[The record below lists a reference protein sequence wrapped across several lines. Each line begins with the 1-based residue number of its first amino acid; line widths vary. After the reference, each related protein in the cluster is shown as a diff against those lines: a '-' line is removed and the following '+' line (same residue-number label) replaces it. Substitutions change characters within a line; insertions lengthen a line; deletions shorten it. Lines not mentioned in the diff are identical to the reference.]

1 MESSSVDIENNIFT
15 SSKSDIGY
23 KNAMLKK
30 VDVAIGQK
38 SMTTLSLASR
48 ALYLDRGN
56 VVEDFAKI
64 SLSAV
69 FFFVSRNY
77 GGQPIKPKLLYEIT
91 KWLVLKSH

>member
-38 SMTTLSLASR
+38 SMTTHSVASR

-56 VVEDFAKI
+56 VVEDFCENLAFCC
-64 SLSAV
+64 LLL
-69 FFFVSRNY
+69 R
-77 GGQPIKPKLLYEIT
+77 QPQLWRLANQT
-91 KWLVLKSH
+91 